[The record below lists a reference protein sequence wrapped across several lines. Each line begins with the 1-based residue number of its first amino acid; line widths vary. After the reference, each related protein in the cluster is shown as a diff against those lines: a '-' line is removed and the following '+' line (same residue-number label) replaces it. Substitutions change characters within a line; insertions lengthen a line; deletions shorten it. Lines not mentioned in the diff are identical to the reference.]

1 MEAIGLIEVVGLVA
15 AIEAADVCTKAAN
28 VKILALNKVGSGI
41 MTLTISGDVGAVKA
55 AVDAGT
61 ISASRLGKLRASH
74 VIPRISKDAYE
85 ILKDKPKVEVKSEN
99 KTEIE
104 ETLVQD
110 LAEKPL
116 VEEAE
121 TVEIVETVEEIAE
134 DLPKYSIKELK
145 SIIKKLKPE
154 MTYKELNQL
163 KKADLIKLVQ
173 DFSGEDK

>member
-74 VIPRISKDAYE
+74 VIPRISKDAYQ

-99 KTEIE
+99 KNAEIE

-110 LAEKPL
+110 LAENPL
-116 VEEAE
+116 VETISE
-121 TVEIVETVEEIAE
+121 TVEENVEEIAE